1 MSKLARLAAQL
12 LLYVPLMAL
21 LAFFSTQPRFT
32 HIPEDMALLRLSF
45 SHAGERKHECK
56 QRTPEELA
64 KLPPN
69 MRALQDC
76 PRERTAVTV
85 ELELDGSRIYSG
97 EIAPSGLRRDGAS
110 TVYRRLVVPSGEH
123 RIVARLRDRPGAAFN
138 YEQEQSIVLRPG
150 GALLTTHAAASGS
163 YNDQLDADTRFDTV
177 VAMGMALSLKRR

>member
-69 MRALQDC
+69 MRAPQDC
-76 PRERTAVTV
+76 PRERSAVAV
-85 ELELDGSRIYSG
+85 ELELDGERIYSG
-97 EIAPSGLRRDGAS
+97 EIAPGGLRRDGAS
-110 TVYRRLVVPSGEH
+110 TVYRRLVVPAGRH
-123 RIVARLRDRPGAAFN
+123 RVVARLRDRPGTAFN
-138 YEQEQSIVLRPG
+138 YTHEQSIELRPG
-150 GALLTTHAAASGS
+150 GALLIDFNAAQGGFVF
-163 YNDQLDADTRFDTV
+163 R
-177 VAMGMALSLKRR
+177 G